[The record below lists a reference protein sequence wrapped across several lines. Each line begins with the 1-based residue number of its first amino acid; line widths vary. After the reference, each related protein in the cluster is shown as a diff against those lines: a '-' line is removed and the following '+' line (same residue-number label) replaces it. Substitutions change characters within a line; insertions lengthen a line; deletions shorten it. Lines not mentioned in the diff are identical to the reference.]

1 LNTHHRIPRKRHFE
15 NSTSRPD
22 EIQIEFNRKPMLGT
36 VKLFIRMFGLS
47 KFVWNEKSEKK
58 KYCAGTL
65 CNLLRKIYY
74 AKSSRELWMP
84 MRRTQNLYGHDKS
97 ESIGRRIH
105 ISRNVLQCKAVQCRV
120 VLVHMNCLSERPRKD
135 GNYYLLYF
143 SIIRQRIPSR
153 GVFFPPIHL
162 YVYRCLGKMPEK
174 CD

>member
-1 LNTHHRIPRKRHFE
+1 MFGIVE
-15 NSTSRPD
+15 
-22 EIQIEFNRKPMLGT
+22 
-36 VKLFIRMFGLS
+36 LFIRMFGLS
-47 KFVWNEKSEKK
+47 NFCLKQK

-65 CNLLRKIYY
+65 CNLLWKIYY

-84 MRRTQNLYGHDKS
+84 MRRTQNLYGLDKS

-105 ISRNVLQCKAVQCRV
+105 ISRNVLQAAQGYKAVQCRV

-135 GNYYLLYF
+135 ECKELLF
-143 SIIRQRIPSR
+143 IIFFNNSPENSIT
-153 GVFFPPIHL
+153 GGFFYIHL